1 MRRTYR
7 LIVSIMLPT
16 LLLGVL
22 WLPLPGWGLTLE
34 EAKTQGAVGEQ
45 PDGYLGV
52 VQSGASAD
60 VQALVNDVNQ
70 KRRQMYEDIA
80 RRNSTK
86 LEAVEMLAGKTAID
100 NTRPGT
106 SSGVRLGSGLKSEQH
121 FQRYRIAIRTRLSRY
136 CQMVSTS
143 RNPASYR
150 VLL

>member
-1 MRRTYR
+1 MRGTYR

-34 EAKTQGAVGEQ
+34 EAKTQGVVGEQ

-52 VQSGASAD
+52 VQPSASAE

-86 LEAVEMLAGKTAID
+86 LEAVEMLAGQTAID
-100 NTRPGT
+100 NTRAGNFVRSP
-106 SSGVRLGSGLKSEQH
+106 SGQWVKK
-121 FQRYRIAIRTRLSRY
+121 
-136 CQMVSTS
+136 
-143 RNPASYR
+143 
-150 VLL
+150 

>member
-1 MRRTYR
+1 MSVM
-7 LIVSIMLPT
+7 IPM

-22 WLPLPGWGLTLE
+22 WLPMPAWGLTLE

-45 PDGYLGV
+45 PNGYLGV
-52 VQSGASAD
+52 VRSGVAAE

-100 NTRPGT
+100 NTRPGNFVRS
-106 SSGVRLGSGLKSEQH
+106 SSGQWVKK
-121 FQRYRIAIRTRLSRY
+121 
-136 CQMVSTS
+136 
-143 RNPASYR
+143 
-150 VLL
+150 